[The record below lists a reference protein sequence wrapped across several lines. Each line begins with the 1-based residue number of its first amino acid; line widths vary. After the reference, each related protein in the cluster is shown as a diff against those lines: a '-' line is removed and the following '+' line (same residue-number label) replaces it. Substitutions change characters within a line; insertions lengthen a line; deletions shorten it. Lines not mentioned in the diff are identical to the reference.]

1 MILYLAAFLA
11 LAAQD
16 ARELGRQ
23 ALAAGRLDEAE
34 AHLQAALAAN
44 PPRIFEVHYA
54 LGRLYL
60 QKRDYLRARESF
72 DACLAR
78 APRFSPALVGRAR
91 AALFLEDVEAGLA
104 GLKAARSSPDA
115 PPEAELLEND
125 VEMYVSRGTRAS
137 SASIQD
143 LSSAREYLRLGASF
157 LARGQTDAAI
167 RSLRVASAIDDLNP
181 IPFLFLKER
190 SEEPPLLYPELPAE
204 FLLLRQA
211 FEAGDFDKAASAADA
226 ILKRRALF
234 VPARLLL
241 LEGASARKRF
251 VDALVQYDELIIQ
264 LPPLFEIHARAARLA
279 LEAEAYELAEC
290 SASQALEIEPSDPTL
305 LFLLAQAQLEAG
317 KAKEAIATCERA
329 IASGAATAPIY
340 FTLGNALHGRME
352 IASSI
357 AALQKAVELD
367 PQAAEDIAS
376 FALSS
381 LTTEEYRNLRSLLE
395 AHVESHRDNVNTLY
409 SLGVMCL
416 REGELDKA
424 RDYLERV
431 QKLAPKDVQAYYNL
445 ALLHQRAGR
454 EDLAR
459 EAMAWFQELKAEEDA
474 LWQEGHRLSDVRI
487 RGENAAVRGELEEAI
502 ATFTELVKTRNEET
516 LGDYV
521 RLGEALLAAGRLE
534 EAREAFESSL
544 SQTARDAAGLEGLSR
559 VAAGLGDSKK
569 SAAYG
574 AAAALLTRRCP

>member
-1 MILYLAAFLA
+1 MVVLLLSLA
-11 LAAQD
+11 LLTQD
-16 ARELGRQ
+16 PLQLGRQ

-34 AHLQAALAAN
+34 AHLQAAIAAN
-44 PPRIFEVHYA
+44 PPRVFEVHYA
-54 LGRLYL
+54 IGRLYL
-60 QKRDYLRARESF
+60 QKRDYPRARESF

-78 APRFSPALVGRAR
+78 APRFSPAYVGRAR
-91 AALFLEDVEAGLA
+91 AALFLEDVDAGLA
-104 GLKAARSSPDA
+104 DLKAATGFPDA
-115 PPEAELLEND
+115 PAEAELLGSD
-125 VEMYVSRGTRAS
+125 VELYLSRGAKAS
-137 SASIQD
+137 TAPLED
-143 LSSAREYLRLGASF
+143 LSSAREYLRLGASL
-157 LARGQTDAAI
+157 LARGQTDDAL
-167 RSLRVASAIDDLNP
+167 RSLRIASAVDDQNP
-181 IPFLFLKER
+181 ISFLFLKER
-190 SEEPPLLYPELPAE
+190 GEEPEPPYPELIAE
-204 FLLLRQA
+204 FLVARQA
-211 FEAGDFDKAASAADA
+211 FDAGDFDKASSTAEA
-226 ILKRRALF
+226 IVKRRKLF

-241 LEGASARKRF
+241 LEAASARKRL
-251 VDALVQYDELIIQ
+251 VDALVQYDELESQ

-290 SASQALEIEPSDPTL
+290 NASQALEIEPLDPTL

-317 KAKEAIATCERA
+317 QAKEAIATCERA
-329 IASGAATAPIY
+329 IASGVATAPIY

-381 LTTEEYRNLRSLLE
+381 LTTEDYRSLRSLLE

-409 SLGVMCL
+409 SLGVMSL

-431 QKLAPKDVQAYYNL
+431 RELAPKDVQAYYNL

-459 EAMAWFQELKAEEDA
+459 AAMARFQELKAEGDA

-487 RGENAAVRGELEEAI
+487 RGENSAARGELEEAI
-502 ATFTELVKTRNEET
+502 AAFSELVKTRTEET
-516 LGDYV
+516 PGDYV

-534 EAREAFESSL
+534 EARQAFESSRT
-544 SQTARDAAGLEGLSR
+544 QTARDAAALEGLSR
-559 VAAGLGDSKK
+559 VTAALGDSEK

-574 AAAALLTRRCP
+574 AAAARLARRCP

>member
-1 MILYLAAFLA
+1 MVVLLLSLA
-11 LAAQD
+11 LLTQD
-16 ARELGRQ
+16 PLQLGRQ

-34 AHLQAALAAN
+34 AHLQAAIAAN
-44 PPRIFEVHYA
+44 PPRVFEVHYA
-54 LGRLYL
+54 IGRLYL
-60 QKRDYLRARESF
+60 QKRDYPRARESF

-78 APRFSPALVGRAR
+78 APRFSPAYVGRAR
-91 AALFLEDVEAGLA
+91 AALFLEDVDAGLA
-104 GLKAARSSPDA
+104 DLKAATGFPDA
-115 PPEAELLEND
+115 PAEAELLGSD
-125 VEMYVSRGTRAS
+125 VELYLSRGAKAS
-137 SASIQD
+137 TAPLED
-143 LSSAREYLRLGASF
+143 LSSAREYLRLGASL
-157 LARGQTDAAI
+157 LARGQTDDAL
-167 RSLRVASAIDDLNP
+167 RSLRIASAVDDQNP
-181 IPFLFLKER
+181 ISFLFLKER
-190 SEEPPLLYPELPAE
+190 GEEPEPPYPELIAE
-204 FLLLRQA
+204 FLVARQA
-211 FEAGDFDKAASAADA
+211 FDAGDFDKASSTAEA
-226 ILKRRALF
+226 IVKRRKLF

-241 LEGASARKRF
+241 LEAASARKRL
-251 VDALVQYDELIIQ
+251 VDALVQYDELESQ

-290 SASQALEIEPSDPTL
+290 NASQALEIEPLDPTL

-317 KAKEAIATCERA
+317 QAKEAIATCERA
-329 IASGAATAPIY
+329 IASGVATAPIY

-381 LTTEEYRNLRSLLE
+381 LTTEDYRSLRSLLE

-409 SLGVMCL
+409 SLGVMSL

-431 QKLAPKDVQAYYNL
+431 RELAPKDVQAYYNL

-459 EAMAWFQELKAEEDA
+459 AAMARFQELKAEGDA

-487 RGENAAVRGELEEAI
+487 RGENSAARGELEEAI
-502 ATFTELVKTRNEET
+502 AAFSELVKTRTEET
-516 LGDYV
+516 PGDYV

-534 EAREAFESSL
+534 EARQAFESSRT
-544 SQTARDAAGLEGLSR
+544 QTARDAAALEGLSR
-559 VAAGLGDSKK
+559 VTAALGDSEK

-574 AAAALLTRRCP
+574 AAAALLARRCP